1 MSAPAITVP
10 ASPRS
15 KKKLIIVVL
24 ALLLLVG
31 GGASAWLLLK
41 KRAASIDEDNA
52 DVSQVEA
59 RDTKPGT
66 THDVKHPPSFVALD
80 PFTVNLADH
89 DAERYA
95 QIGITLE
102 IRDAKVGE
110 ELKAYMPII
119 RGNILMVGTKRQA
132 REIMAHKTAAELL
145 TREGKEKLAS
155 AILIASVQPLGHG
168 VRDEAQRAS
177 APGKKKAAPAELPV
191 TAVHFSNFIVQ

>member
-1 MSAPAITVP
+1 VI
-10 ASPRS
+10 
-15 KKKLIIVVL
+15 L

-41 KRAASIDEDNA
+41 KRAASSDEDNA
-52 DVSQVEA
+52 DASQVEA

-66 THDVKHPPSFVALD
+66 AHDGKHPPSFVALD
-80 PFTVNLADH
+80 PFTVNLADQ

-102 IRDAKVGE
+102 IRDAKVAE

-119 RGNILMVGTKRQA
+119 RGNILMVL
-132 REIMAHKTAAELL
+132 AHKTAAELL

-155 AILIASVQPLGHG
+155 AILIASVLGHG

>member
-15 KKKLIIVVL
+15 KKKLIIVIL
-24 ALLLLVG
+24 ALLLLV

-41 KRAASIDEDNA
+41 KRAASSDEDNA
-52 DVSQVEA
+52 DLSQVEA
-59 RDTKPGT
+59 RETKPGT
-66 THDVKHPPSFVALD
+66 THDVKQPPSFVALD
-80 PFTVNLADH
+80 PFTVNLADQE
-89 DAERYA
+89 AERYA

-102 IRDAKVGE
+102 IRDAKVAE

-119 RGNILMVGTKRQA
+119 RGNILMVL
-132 REIMAHKTAAELL
+132 AHKTAAELL

-155 AILIASVQPLGHG
+155 AILIASVRPLGHELK
-168 VRDEAQRAS
+168 DEAQRAS
-177 APGKKKAAPAELPV
+177 APGRKKTASAELPV

>member
-119 RGNILMVGTKRQA
+119 RGNILMVL
-132 REIMAHKTAAELL
+132 AHKTAAELL